1 MNLAI
6 TIFDIAMMTLV
17 SWVFLKKPLEEKDI
31 EGGQS
36 LLVRIV
42 IGIVAGGGCQ
52 LYDELIRRFLWELG
66 VNYLKFLILRCHLYR
81 HSCRQLQY

>member
-31 EGGQS
+31 EGGS
-36 LLVRIV
+36 IF
-42 IGIVAGGGCQ
+42 IGTYCCRYRCWTSCQ
-52 LYDELIRRFLWELG
+52 LYDELIGGFYGSLES
-66 VNYLKFLILRCHLYR
+66 II
-81 HSCRQLQY
+81 